1 MTTLP
6 LRSMTGYGTAERDL
20 PDGRLAVDV
29 RTVNHRYLNVQF
41 RTPPGFERH
50 HPALEAVLREFLARG
65 SVTVSVKAEPAE
77 LSGPEAAVAVDVER
91 ARGYVHALREL
102 GEATGVSGEPDLALL
117 SGFREL
123 FRVEERPRGPVELE
137 LEPVVEALRQALGQ
151 VVAMREEE
159 GERLARDLSGRLDAM
174 ESALQAIDLR
184 APERL
189 VEERDRLV
197 RSIEELLEGTSATVD
212 EERIAREVAHMA
224 DRWDIHEEI
233 VRFRS
238 HLEMFRDALASGS
251 ADGVGKRF
259 GFIAQEILREA
270 NTMGSKAND
279 REITARV
286 VELKE
291 EIERLREQLENVE

>member
-6 LRSMTGYGTAERDL
+6 LRSMTGYGSAERDL
-20 PDGRLAVDV
+20 PDGRLQVDV
-29 RTVNHRYLNVQF
+29 RTVNHRFLNVQF

-50 HPALEAVLREFLARG
+50 HPALEAVLREFLSRG
-65 SVTVSVKAEPAE
+65 SVTVSVKLEPSDASE
-77 LSGPEAAVAVDVER
+77 GTTQVSVDLER
-91 ARGYVHALREL
+91 ARGYRQALDEL
-102 GEATGVSGEPDLALL
+102 AEATGVEGAADLALL
-117 SGFREL
+117 AGFREL
-123 FRVEERPRGPVELE
+123 FRVEERPAGADELD
-137 LEPVVEALRQALGQ
+137 PAAVKEALRDALED

-159 GERLARDLSGRLDAM
+159 GARLAGDLTDRLDAM
-174 ESALQAIDLR
+174 ERAVEAIALR

-197 RSIEELLEGTSATVD
+197 RAIGELLEGQSATVD

-224 DRWDIHEEI
+224 DRWDIHEEV

-238 HLEMFRDALASGS
+238 HLRMFRDTLEKGS
-251 ADGVGKRF
+251 TDGVGKRF
-259 GFIAQEILREA
+259 GFISQEILREA